1 MDKLKPCPFC
11 GGEAYIEII
20 CNGLVEVRCKGC
32 YASVPAKY
40 QNKAVER
47 WNRRAD
53 NEPHKWQD
61 KQE

>member
-20 CNGLVEVRCKGC
+20 CNGLVEVWCKEC
-32 YASVPAKY
+32 SASVPAKY
-40 QNKAVER
+40 KNKAIER

-53 NEPHKWQD
+53 K
-61 KQE
+61 